1 MRTKSG
7 CIGSRW
13 AFPVLGCLAAVCLS
27 SVVSARS
34 GPTPSSEAAK
44 AAAEARGRKI
54 KINAIV
60 ALPRIIAVRIRHDMC
75 PFCKGFDSQFPELI
89 RKTKEDSVLFVTL
102 DMTNETTQ
110 QQAAMLVSALGL
122 ERVWTGDLSKMGTIV
137 FVNAKTKQ
145 IVSTAYQ
152 VDQETVRAALRE
164 ALASER

>member
-1 MRTKSG
+1 MTRKSG
-7 CIGSRW
+7 HRGTSW
-13 AFPVLGCLAAVCLS
+13 AIPVLACLSAVGLS
-27 SVVSARS
+27 SVVSALN

-60 ALPRIIAVRIRHDMC
+60 ASPRIIAVRIRHDMC

-110 QQAAMLVSALGL
+110 QQAALLVSALGL

-137 FVNAKTKQ
+137 FVNGKTKQ

-152 VDQETVRAALRE
+152 VDQETVRAAMRE
-164 ALASER
+164 ALASAQ